1 MSTSEPSKVATRLIY
16 SFPPDG
22 GVRAHS
28 HINVD
33 PLTGV
38 RKQNYTD
45 VSKSVEIE
53 NLRGK
58 EESVT
63 LDTAGFQFYS
73 IPSKHKSFANN
84 EEVVKEYYPES
95 IELIKLLTGA
105 TRVVLFDHSTS
116 SFKFASES
124 VEKRKLTSLF
134 YRFSHP
140 SPPPRTIR

>member
-16 SFPPDG
+16 SLPPDG

-33 PLTGV
+33 SITGV

-105 TRVVLFDHSTS
+105 TRVVLFDHSTL

-134 YRFSHP
+134 YPFSHP